1 MAGAAAGA
9 GFGDHAYLRG
19 LDLVDVVL
27 AGGTALVSHG
37 YGLGGCWGDGDLTP
51 PQLGLLPLP
60 HVQLRETENSWR
72 LDRSHRGGDCRD
84 IPCLVDASAVRTLN
98 TASRGSMKLRC
109 DDSYGAMP
117 AIDLLSGTAIRSLD
131 SPE

>member
-1 MAGAAAGA
+1 
-9 GFGDHAYLRG
+9 
-19 LDLVDVVL
+19 
-27 AGGTALVSHG
+27 
-37 YGLGGCWGDGDLTP
+37 
-51 PQLGLLPLP
+51 
-60 HVQLRETENSWR
+60 
-72 LDRSHRGGDCRD
+72 
-84 IPCLVDASAVRTLN
+84 VDASAVRTLN